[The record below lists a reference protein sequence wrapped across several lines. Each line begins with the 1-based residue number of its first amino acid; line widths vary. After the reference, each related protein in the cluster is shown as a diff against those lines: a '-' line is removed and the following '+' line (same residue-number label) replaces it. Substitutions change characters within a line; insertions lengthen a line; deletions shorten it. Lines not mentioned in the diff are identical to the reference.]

1 LGNTALS
8 PSELQASAATGRW
21 STLEPRANVAV
32 LPREHGGVIWLT
44 GMSGAGKS
52 TIANSLKERLQAER
66 CMTVVLD
73 GDELRAGLNA
83 GLGFSYDD
91 RLENVRRTAEVAAL
105 FKAEGFLVICSLI
118 SPLIVHR
125 NLAREIIGDRFFEI
139 HISSSLSCCEARDP
153 KGLYAK
159 ARRGEIPEFTGV
171 SSAYEVPPSPN
182 LAIDTAGEAIAT
194 SVARLEAF
202 VRDNIRFA
210 RAQR

>member
-1 LGNTALS
+1 MGNTALS
-8 PSELQASAATGRW
+8 PSELQANTASAHGR
-21 STLEPRANVAV
+21 TLESRSDVAV
-32 LPREHGGVIWLT
+32 LPSDCGGVLWLT

-52 TIANSLKERLQAER
+52 TIANGLNERLQAQR

-73 GDELRAGLNA
+73 GDALRKGLNA
-83 GLGFSYDD
+83 DLGFSNND

-125 NLAREIIGDRFFEI
+125 KLAREIIGDRFFEV
-139 HISSSLSCCEARDP
+139 HISSSLACCEARDP
-153 KGLYAK
+153 KGLYAR

-182 LAIDTAGEAIAT
+182 LTIDTASDAIST
-194 SVARLEAF
+194 SVSKLEAF
-202 VRDNIRFA
+202 VRGNIRFA
-210 RAQR
+210 RSPR

>member
-1 LGNTALS
+1 MGNTALS
-8 PSELQASAATGRW
+8 PSELQAAAAMGPW
-21 STLEPRANVAV
+21 SNLEPRANVAA
-32 LPREHGGVIWLT
+32 LPRDHGGVIWLT

-52 TIANSLKERLQAER
+52 TIANGLKERLQTER

-73 GDELRAGLNA
+73 GDELRKGLNA
-83 GLGFSYDD
+83 GLGFSYHD

-125 NLAREIIGDRFFEI
+125 KLAREIIGERFFEI
-139 HISSSLSCCEARDP
+139 HISSNLSCCEARDP
-153 KGLYAK
+153 KGLYAR

-171 SSAYEVPPSPN
+171 SSAYEVPPAPN

-194 SVARLEAF
+194 SVAKLEAF
-202 VRDNIRFA
+202 VRGNIRFA
-210 RAQR
+210 RSQR